1 MILYVN
7 HLYQIWNFLITAQI
21 NLNYPEWQNS
31 VSICPGG
38 AKTPNSHTQKKK
50 KKKFKLQY
58 VFKQVFHFEKYL
70 YRAGDGTE
78 VGAEPNKR
86 GKFEPDQ

>member
-21 NLNYPEWQNS
+21 NLNYPEWQN
-31 VSICPGG
+31 
-38 AKTPNSHTQKKK
+38 
-50 KKKFKLQY
+50 FKLQY

-70 YRAGDGTE
+70 YRAGQWHGTE

-86 GKFEPDQ
+86 EKFEPDQ